1 MSDKILI
8 ADDAAFMR
16 IVLKNTLAEAGFT
29 HVLEAKTGKE
39 ALTVY
44 KVEHPAVVLLD
55 VTMPDMDGIET
66 LKQIKRIDPDANIV
80 MCSSMGQEDVVVSC
94 FEMGASDFVMK
105 PFKAERV
112 VQAVSKFIDTE
123 EEN

>member
-1 MSDKILI
+1 MSEKILI

-16 IVLKNTLAEAGFT
+16 IVLKSTLNEAGYDRII
-29 HVLEAKTGKE
+29 EAKTGKE
-39 ALTVY
+39 ALTMY

-66 LKQIKRIDPDANIV
+66 LKQIKRIDPDANVV

-105 PFKAERV
+105 PFKSERV
-112 VQAVSKFIDTE
+112 VQAVSKFVKAE
-123 EEN
+123 E